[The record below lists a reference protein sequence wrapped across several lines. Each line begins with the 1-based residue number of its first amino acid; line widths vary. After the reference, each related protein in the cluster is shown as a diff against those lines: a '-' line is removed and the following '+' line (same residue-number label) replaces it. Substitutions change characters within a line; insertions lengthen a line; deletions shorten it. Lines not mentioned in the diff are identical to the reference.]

1 MLLFISTH
9 KLLSGLV
16 AFFLFGSIAVQVLV
30 GIRLQKLLDEL
41 DKPAGA
47 KSPFLK
53 KCRVHPGQINLN
65 EHVEKC
71 LDTYRI
77 GPFGIRG
84 LKQLSLQGLMLS
96 VIFCGVGVCV
106 GIVRGETIGSLLP
119 FYIFSMIGLYC
130 YYAISGVVDI
140 QTKLDR
146 LRGKLVRYLDRGG
159 HAAPKKG
166 QADKE
171 EEEDAEV
178 VKETAVDKQQ
188 DGDSQWDELVELFDE
203 LSFFS

>member
-16 AFFLFGSIAVQVLV
+16 AFFLFGSVGIQVAV

-41 DKPAGA
+41 DKPAA
-47 KSPFLK
+47 TRNTFLR
-53 KCRVHPGQINLN
+53 KCRVHPATINLN
-65 EHVEKC
+65 EHVDKC

-96 VIFCGVGVCV
+96 VILCGVGVCV
-106 GIVRGETIGSLLP
+106 GIIRGETLGSLLP

-140 QTKLDR
+140 QNKLDR
-146 LRGKLVRYLDRGG
+146 LRGKLVRYLERGG
-159 HAAPKKG
+159 HTIPKTV
-166 QADKE
+166 QTDEKE
-171 EEEDAEV
+171 QSVE
-178 VKETAVDKQQ
+178 ETAKEIEVTLKQTS
-188 DGDSQWDELVELFDE
+188 DSQWDELVELFDE